1 MSQLPAF
8 LDGLNL
14 PAALAGAL
22 ARPEK
27 SGPVIKMCGLST
39 PGTLEAALGAGA
51 ELVGFVFF
59 PKSPRN
65 LVLEAS
71 DALGNQASGRAV
83 KVALSVDADDAQ
95 LDAIVSH
102 LKPDMLQFHG
112 AETPARVTAA
122 KARYG
127 LPVMKALGISGPADL
142 AAIPAYDGIA
152 DRLLFDAKPP
162 KGADLPGG
170 NGVTFDWDLLKN
182 LSLKAP
188 FMLSGGLDAANVAEA
203 ARRTGAAAVDVSS
216 GIESAPGVK
225 DPVRISAFV
234 TALRGAQSMESLGST
249 RTTR

>member
-1 MSQLPAF
+1 MSNLPAF
-8 LDGLNL
+8 LDGLSL
-14 PAALAGAL
+14 PASLAAAL

-27 SGPVIKMCGLST
+27 SDPSIKICGLST
-39 PGTLEAALGAGA
+39 SDTLEAALTSGA

-65 LVLEAS
+65 LTLEAC
-71 DALGNQASGRAV
+71 APLGQQASNRAV
-83 KVALSVDADDAQ
+83 KVALSVDADDAL
-95 LDAIVSH
+95 LDAIVAH

-112 AETPARVTAA
+112 SESPDRIIAA

-142 AAIPAYDGIA
+142 TAIPAYDGVA

-170 NGVTFDWDLLKN
+170 NGVTFDWDLLKG

-203 ARRTGAAAVDVSS
+203 ADRTGAAAVDVSS
-216 GIESAPGVK
+216 GVESAPGVK
-225 DPVRISAFV
+225 DPARIAAFV
-234 TALRGAQSMESLGST
+234 AALKASKSMESLGSA

>member
-1 MSQLPAF
+1 MSPLPAF

-14 PAALAGAL
+14 PASLAEPLSRRAH
-22 ARPEK
+22 
-27 SGPVIKMCGLST
+27 SGPVIKICGLST
-39 PGTLEAALGAGA
+39 PDTLASALTVGA

-59 PKSPRN
+59 PKSPRH
-65 LVLEAS
+65 LTLEACVP
-71 DALGNQASGRAV
+71 LGQQAADQAV
-83 KVALSVDADDAQ
+83 KVALSVDADDAL
-95 LDAIVSH
+95 LDAIVGH

-112 AETPARVTAA
+112 SESPARIAAA

-142 AAIPAYDGIA
+142 AAIAAYDGVA

-170 NGVTFDWDLLKN
+170 NGVTFDWNLLAG

-203 ARRTGAAAVDVSS
+203 ARQTGAAAVDVSS
-216 GIESAPGVK
+216 GVESSAGVK
-225 DPVRISAFV
+225 DPARIGAFV
-234 TALRGAQSMESLGST
+234 AALRGPNATESLGSKGAT
-249 RTTR
+249 R